1 MKNNN
6 KGFSLIELIVAV
18 LILGI
23 ISTGLI
29 SGVSTIYN
37 ARAERA
43 SQVIGTVLKQARK
56 KALALNNTATDQ
68 IRAEICFDDG
78 QYYANVYTG
87 TEQIINEKV
96 GNDSLIIKF
105 VDHST
110 GNAVTVDD
118 ANTINIYFKK
128 STGGISSIMNG
139 SNPIDADQIF
149 ISGLSDE
156 RKLILVEVTGRCYT
170 TD

>member
-29 SGVSTIYN
+29 QGVSTVYN

-56 KALALNNTATDQ
+56 KALALNSDVEQ
-68 IRAEICFDDG
+68 IRAEISFDDG
-78 QYYANVYTG
+78 QFFANVYSG
-87 TEQIINEKV
+87 TERIINEKV
-96 GNDSLIIKF
+96 GNDSLVIKF

-110 GNAVTVDD
+110 GDTVTVDD
-118 ANTINIYFKK
+118 ANTISIYFKK
-128 STGGISSIMNG
+128 STGGISSIENG
-139 SNPIDADQIF
+139 SNPITADQISV
-149 ISGLSDE
+149 SGKSDE
-156 RKLILVEVTGRCYT
+156 RKLILVGVTGRCYT